1 MISPN
6 PASEKLEIQMHSKN
20 IESVKYTILDGAA
33 RKVLEGILVLEN
45 GSYNVNLQPLVTGAY
60 SIVIEEIGSYKFI
73 KQ

>member
-1 MISPN
+1 
-6 PASEKLEIQMHSKN
+6 MHSKN

-45 GSYNVNLQPLVTGAY
+45 GSYNVNLQPLVPGAY